1 MVSPDGV
8 KTQPGESVCTGKF
21 SFSPKI
27 GRREVEESMDDKTII
42 QGTIQTGDILGFDD
56 MDENQVASGMVR
68 SSWLEKLS
76 RMRLLG
82 ELLLKH
88 DKISNKQ
95 LKEALELSS
104 ERKVRIGEV
113 LQSLGYLNEVDI
125 LEVIGQEL
133 DMKII
138 PTLDIKFLEKNGFDY
153 NFFSKFSMEAIDR
166 LNILPLKL
174 DVNQVPGKTS
184 MVWCFYFI
192 VNDPWQYPD
201 IMRIAEDF
209 VRKERFSTGPSAII
223 PLDGM
228 GGNIDEDID
237 IRIEIIGYLAK
248 KTDISD
254 VFGEIEGR
262 TSAMTSL
269 AGTSPED
276 GEEIVARTIRDIIS
290 SAIACR
296 ATDIHI
302 TPLHKNGGLWVRFRI
317 DGELV
322 DHIRNG
328 RYETR
333 EYNTF
338 LNKALIMSRIDHTE
352 KRRPQSGSLQFNYNR
367 ELFDI
372 RVETIP
378 TAMSSVDSD
387 GRGLDGSKI
396 LFRILYKEAGLNVND
411 LGFSPDDLMLIKK
424 MYTKPSGVM
433 LVTGPTSSGKTTTI
447 YSIIKGLD
455 ASKQSVYTVEDP
467 VEYFLDGAT
476 QISVSEKEGRSFA
489 AVLKS
494 LMRLDPNVVFMGE
507 MRDPESAKTAMQIAN
522 TGHSVFS
529 TLHTNSAY
537 TAPQRLTSIGVEPYL
552 IIGNLNGVIAQRLV
566 KANCKNC
573 MEEYVPSE
581 RIITTLG
588 IPRDRKYYHGSG
600 MVDGKP
606 CPVCGGLGTKGRLGI
621 FEVAPLCEYE
631 GWEKYLDEP
640 FKLRNFFKERGHGDL
655 LDDAKR
661 KMFQGLISPDA
672 LLGVL
677 ARMEVVLEEDL
688 KQQGQI

>member
-1 MVSPDGV
+1 MDE
-8 KTQPGESVCTGKF
+8 KTMTHENIPA
-21 SFSPKI
+21 
-27 GRREVEESMDDKTII
+27 
-42 QGTIQTGDILGFDD
+42 GDILGFDGVE
-56 MDENQVASGMVR
+56 ENQVSSGMVR
-68 SSWLEKLS
+68 SSWLERLS

-88 DKISNKQ
+88 EKINSKQ
-95 LKEALELSS
+95 LKEALEMSS
-104 ERKVRIGEV
+104 ERKVRTGEA
-113 LQSLGYLNEVDI
+113 LQSLGYLTEMDI
-125 LEVIGQEL
+125 LEVIGREL

-138 PTLDIKFLEKNGFDY
+138 PNLDIKFLEKNGFDY
-153 NFFSKFSMEAIDR
+153 NFFAKFSMEAIDR

-192 VNDPWQYPD
+192 TNDPWQYPD

-228 GGNIDEDID
+228 GAAANDEDD
-237 IRIEIIGYLAK
+237 VRIEVIGYLARK
-248 KTDISD
+248 SEISD

-262 TSAMTSL
+262 TSAMTSI
-269 AGTSPED
+269 AGTSSAGD
-276 GEEIVARTIRDIIS
+276 EEEMVARTIRDIIS
-290 SAIACR
+290 TAITHR

-333 EYNTF
+333 EYNTL
-338 LNKALIMSRIDHTE
+338 LNKALIMSHIDHTE

-378 TAMSSVDSD
+378 TAMTSVDSD

-396 LFRILYKEAGLNVND
+396 LFRILYKEAGLNVD
-411 LGFSPDDLMLIKK
+411 DIGFSPDDLMLVKK

-476 QISVSEKEGRSFA
+476 QISVNEKEGRSFA

-552 IIGNLNGVIAQRLV
+552 IVGNLNGVIAQRLV

-573 MEEYVPSE
+573 IEEYTPSE
-581 RIITTLG
+581 RVITTLG
-588 IPRDRKYYHGSG
+588 IPRDKKYYRGSG
-600 MVDGKP
+600 LVDGKT

-640 FKLRNFFKERGHGDL
+640 FKLRSFFQERGHGDL

-661 KMFQGLISPDA
+661 KMFMGLISPDA

-677 ARMEVVLEEDL
+677 ARMEVVLEEEL
-688 KQQGQI
+688 KKQTQ